1 MTVSKKDP
9 VEAPAT
15 LGVNSPAASNQTVRP
30 DKRIGD
36 ELADRDLDN
45 VSGGPT
51 SVERNHSP
59 I

>member
-9 VEAPAT
+9 VEAAPAI
-15 LGVNSPAASNQTVRP
+15 NSPAAPHPTPRA
-30 DKRIGD
+30 DKRVGD

-51 SVERNHSP
+51 AVERNHTP
-59 I
+59 T